1 MAKSGVSAVAVN
13 DTSPRASRSRRF
25 IVALTMRE
33 CDLVAAYG
41 MGVGKSESVYFIRPA
56 GAAEAKARR
65 PAFMRGRKADHL
77 ACPLI
82 IAAAPTSA
90 RRAASG
96 TGSVRAA

>member
-25 IVALTMRE
+25 IVVLTIRE
-33 CDLVAAYG
+33 CDLTAAYG

-56 GAAEAKARR
+56 SQPRQRR
-65 PAFMRGRKADHL
+65 AGRLSRADEKPTDL

-82 IAAAPTSA
+82 IAAAPPSA

-96 TGSVRAA
+96 TDSV